1 MNDQISPR
9 HELFLKGAP
18 HYLKALSAI
27 EAFDSEVWRTCEDV
41 YNRHKDELE
50 SCMGLTQRECEH
62 YSDRDLPEWAA
73 VGATRPT
80 RHPDRGFY
88 LYLIWREAEDGLEVA
103 AHVWLEVYPKKDREQ
118 ILKDI
123 VRKNRPCSLATHDN
137 AGVNSFYLEKVLDPN
152 RLDSAGAELD
162 DLVRQWIVYCKS
174 VGGLKLMEG
183 LSP

>member
-1 MNDQISPR
+1 MSNQISPR

-27 EAFDSEVWRTCEDV
+27 EAFDSEVWRTCKDV
-41 YNRHKDELE
+41 YNRYKDELE
-50 SCMGLTQRECEH
+50 SCMGLTQRDCER

-80 RHPDRGFY
+80 RYADQRFY
-88 LYLIWREAEDGLEVA
+88 LYLIWIQAEDALQVA
-103 AHVWLEVYPKKDREQ
+103 AHVWLEVYPKRDRER
-118 ILKDI
+118 ILQDI
-123 VRKNRPCSLATHDN
+123 VRKNRPCSLAKDD
-137 AGVNSFYLEKVLDPN
+137 ADGVNSLYLEKILDPN

-162 DLVRQWIVYCKS
+162 DLMRQWIGYCKS

-183 LSP
+183 I